1 MSGTEVV
8 EGNLLPE
15 AVTMKLTDI
24 IPYSNNP
31 RRITEEA
38 IEAVKQ
44 SIEKFGYVQ
53 PIALRKAT
61 NEIVVGHTRYQ
72 ALQRL
77 GVKEIEVY
85 LLDIGEEKAKQYRLV
100 DNRTNELSEWD
111 HKSLV
116 MELREWDAK
125 LLEDYFPNIDLE
137 IGQLKDMGMSQ
148 REVDRAVDK
157 VANIREVQMDP
168 LTKVVCP
175 DCDHTFKVKA
185 ASLPGVTFND
195 LDKLRTQ
202 AQEK

>member
-1 MSGTEVV
+1 MTEVV

-15 AVTMKLTDI
+15 TVTLKLEEI
-24 IPYSNNP
+24 VPYSNNP

-38 IEAVKQ
+38 INAVKQ

-61 NEIVVGHTRYQ
+61 NEIVVGHTRFQ

-148 REVDRAVDK
+148 GAVDRAVDK
-157 VANIREVQMDP
+157 IANIKEYQMDP

-195 LDKLRTQ
+195 LDKLRAKEQ
-202 AQEK
+202 